1 MTFNKTMIAAFI
13 GSLGVGPAFAGE
25 QITIGQNSPAQ
36 MIVPQDGQI
45 EKVVFDTRNRDV
57 NHRISIGSIDNPI
70 ANLNIAGGLDRENN
84 LNNSEVWG
92 GVRSF

>member
-1 MTFNKTMIAAFI
+1 MSFNKTMIAAFI
-13 GSLGVGPAFAGE
+13 ASLGVGPTFAGG

-36 MIVPQDGQI
+36 VTVPEDGQI
-45 EKVVFDTRNRDV
+45 DNVVFDTSNRDV

-70 ANLNIAGGLDRENN
+70 SNLNIARGLDRENN
-84 LNNSEVWG
+84 LSTLGG

>member
-36 MIVPQDGQI
+36 LIVPQDGQI
-45 EKVVFDTRNRDV
+45 DKVVFDTRNRDV

-84 LNNSEVWG
+84 LNNSEGG

>member
-13 GSLGVGPAFAGE
+13 ASLGVGPAFAGE

-36 MIVPQDGQI
+36 LIVPQDGQI
-45 EKVVFDTRNRDV
+45 DKVVFDTRNRDV

-84 LNNSEVWG
+84 LNNSEVGG